1 MALQSSGQIS
11 LDDIHQELGATSGTQ
26 VALNDSDV
34 RGLINKTSG
43 SQMSMS
49 EWYGA
54 SNAQTFQFAS
64 AAHPSTP
71 SKYYT
76 SYDGTTSSPTANF
89 YGGYASDLVV
99 AGVNGFMYATG
110 GIGFAPPQGS
120 MSSRTFITG
129 QLFTG
134 VYHASNPGGSS
145 VIIGSLNNPAST
157 SSSSSGWST
166 ITLSAYGTSY
176 PMGVATTKTWSTT
189 LSRTDMQYASNNN
202 TTYSYPI
209 YGGNTH
215 TVYGHGYN
223 NRWRWYQSP
232 YSGSST
238 PYSGDF
244 PSSVFAA
251 AKSSANNGAG
261 VTISFT

>member
-43 SQMSMS
+43 SQMSIS

-64 AAHPSTP
+64 AGHASTP

-76 SYDGTTSSPTANF
+76 SYDGTASSPTANF
-89 YGGYASDLVV
+89 YAGYPSDLMV
-99 AGVNGFMYATG
+99 AGVNGFMYTTG
-110 GIGFAPPQGS
+110 GTSYAPPQGS
-120 MSSRTFITG
+120 MSNRTFITG

-134 VYHASNPGGSS
+134 IYHASNPGGSS
-145 VIIGSLNNPAST
+145 ITFGSLNNPAST
-157 SSSSSGWST
+157 SGSNSGWST
-166 ITLSAYGTSY
+166 ITFSAYGTSL

-189 LSRTDMQYASNNN
+189 LSRTDMQY
-202 TTYSYPI
+202 TYDTNQTIS
-209 YGGNTH
+209 GGYYTQ
-215 TVYGHGYN
+215 YARGFN
-223 NRWRWYQSP
+223 NRWRWYRSP
-232 YSGSST
+232 YGSST

-244 PSSVFAA
+244 PSDVFTAA
-251 AKSSANNGAG
+251 RSSANNGAG